1 KTLNIVL
8 DAAVLLDE
16 VEISS
21 RVTSTEFNFLNPMKM
36 ETLNEAELFKAACCN
51 LSESFETNPSVD
63 VSFTDAVTGTRQIRM
78 LGLDGP
84 YTYLTRENMPGIRGL
99 ADAYGLS
106 FIPGTWINSIQV
118 TKGVGSV
125 VNGYESI
132 AGQINVE
139 LQKPLH
145 GKQTFFN
152 LFANESGRMEA
163 NLVQTIKVSE
173 KWGTTFLLHGNVR
186 PFEMDGNNDGFMDLP
201 MQEQI
206 NLMNRWHYH
215 SGTGLESQFAIHY
228 VKDDKEG

>member
-1 KTLNIVL
+1 
-8 DAAVLLDE
+8 
-16 VEISS
+16 
-21 RVTSTEFNFLNPMKM
+21 
-36 ETLNEAELFKAACCN
+36 
-51 LSESFETNPSVD
+51 
-63 VSFTDAVTGTRQIRM
+63 
-78 LGLDGP
+78 
-84 YTYLTRENMPGIRGL
+84 
-99 ADAYGLS
+99 
-106 FIPGTWINSIQV
+106 
-118 TKGVGSV
+118 
-125 VNGYESI
+125 
-132 AGQINVE
+132 GQINVE

-163 NLVQTIKVSE
+163 NLVQTIKLSE

-228 VKDDKEG
+228 VKDDKEGGQMSELGKDDLPTGEKYSIDVLSERVEAF